1 MSPASSRAS
10 QCPLEAFWELLPAAF
25 PLGFSKWDI
34 RAAACWLTPSQRKA
48 CLEHTGCMI
57 SGPRVS
63 SCINPEDSAQ
73 AAPPRGRHGGSSLV
87 EGPPSGW
94 RQRWRWPGFLLLPA
108 PAPPRVPG
116 PRPPSLAAPC
126 CPHWPCPQSGLGHSV
141 FLMVLPACGSAF
153 MASWLLSFKG
163 EESSDSRFV
172 CGGESSF

>member
-1 MSPASSRAS
+1 
-10 QCPLEAFWELLPAAF
+10 
-25 PLGFSKWDI
+25 
-34 RAAACWLTPSQRKA
+34 
-48 CLEHTGCMI
+48 MI
-57 SGPRVS
+57 SGPWVS
-63 SCINPEDSAQ
+63 SCITPEDSAQ

-94 RQRWRWPGFLLLPA
+94 RQRWRWPGFLLLPSPA
-108 PAPPRVPG
+108 LCPRAPPTSSGSPLLS
-116 PRPPSLAAPC
+116 SLALPS
-126 CPHWPCPQSGLGHSV
+126 PQSGLGHDV